1 MNNNQN
7 ILSDKKISRID
18 EILLKSKIIPIL
30 VEDDINNAFK
40 AVEALLDGGITVID
54 LFKDPQ
60 KDNVI
65 SALNITT
72 HLGGILDS
80 TASGAL

>member
-30 VEDDINNAFK
+30 VEDDINNAFR
-40 AVEALLDGGITVID
+40 AVEALLKGGITVIEVT
-54 LFKDPQ
+54 LRRY
-60 KDNVI
+60 
-65 SALNITT
+65 
-72 HLGGILDS
+72 
-80 TASGAL
+80 

>member
-30 VEDDINNAFK
+30 VEDDINN
-40 AVEALLDGGITVID
+40 IYVIV
-54 LFKDPQ
+54 LC
-60 KDNVI
+60 
-65 SALNITT
+65 
-72 HLGGILDS
+72 
-80 TASGAL
+80 

>member
-30 VEDDINNAFK
+30 VEDDINNALK
-40 AVEALLDGGITVID
+40 AVEALLEGGITVIEVT
-54 LFKDPQ
+54 LRTQKAFK
-60 KDNVI
+60 I
-65 SALNITT
+65 SEKARSNFGRSCTKI
-72 HLGGILDS
+72 
-80 TASGAL
+80 

>member
-40 AVEALLDGGITVID
+40 AV
-54 LFKDPQ
+54 
-60 KDNVI
+60 
-65 SALNITT
+65 
-72 HLGGILDS
+72 
-80 TASGAL
+80 